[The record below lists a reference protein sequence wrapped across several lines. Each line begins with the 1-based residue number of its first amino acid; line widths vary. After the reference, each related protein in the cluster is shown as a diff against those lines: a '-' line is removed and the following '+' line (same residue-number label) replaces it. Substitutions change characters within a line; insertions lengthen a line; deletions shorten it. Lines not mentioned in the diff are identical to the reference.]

1 MLNACPNNW
10 QGGPQGG
17 TAWSAELPHCYGT
30 PSLLS
35 AQSLQTYQREE
46 LALLCSPGNS
56 SRPIGSMETRYI

>member
-1 MLNACPNNW
+1 MLNACANNW

-17 TAWSAELPHCYGT
+17 TARGAELPHRCWA

-56 SRPIGSMETRYI
+56 SRPMGSMETRYI